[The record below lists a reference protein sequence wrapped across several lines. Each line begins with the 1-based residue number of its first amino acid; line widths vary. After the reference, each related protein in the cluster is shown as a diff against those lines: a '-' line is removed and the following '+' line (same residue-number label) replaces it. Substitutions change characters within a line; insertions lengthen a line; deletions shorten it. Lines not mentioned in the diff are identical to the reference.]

1 MVQPGM
7 MAIGD
12 SLFNGV
18 RSLTINQQLA
28 QWSAPAQVARALGI
42 PFAIP
47 DYPRNVIVN
56 FEQWLREF
64 PNLIGIA
71 ADVEGNINFWDTNP
85 KSSLPEF
92 DNIAIASTRYADLWT
107 RTAQV
112 AQTEIDA
119 LSGILWGLSA
129 YKFPINGPFLAQ
141 YKHTQPGHPVAMSR
155 LMLESAKRASLVE
168 NLRSLR
174 GLGKM
179 RVR

>member
-1 MVQPGM
+1 LVKPGM

-47 DYPRNVIVN
+47 DYPRNVMVN

-64 PNLIGIA
+64 SNLIGIA
-71 ADVEGNINFWDTNP
+71 ADVESNMNFWDTNP

-92 DNIAIASTRYADLWT
+92 DNIAIASAGYADLWT

-119 LSGILWGLSA
+119 LHGNLGNNFTTIGDTLRC
-129 YKFPINGPFLAQ
+129 FFL
-141 YKHTQPGHPVAMSR
+141 HST
-155 LMLESAKRASLVE
+155 RAFSLIRRE
-168 NLRSLR
+168 LLRRTTCRRSTS
-174 GLGKM
+174 
-179 RVR
+179 